1 MLANAN
7 PFFKITEHKVLFSS
21 QCIAVNCGNLFQKEK
36 ENTMGG
42 KKFLQQVCSKPS
54 GCYCKI
60 PGFHLSVVIS
70 PR

>member
-42 KKFLQQVCSKPS
+42 KKFL
-54 GCYCKI
+54 
-60 PGFHLSVVIS
+60 
-70 PR
+70 